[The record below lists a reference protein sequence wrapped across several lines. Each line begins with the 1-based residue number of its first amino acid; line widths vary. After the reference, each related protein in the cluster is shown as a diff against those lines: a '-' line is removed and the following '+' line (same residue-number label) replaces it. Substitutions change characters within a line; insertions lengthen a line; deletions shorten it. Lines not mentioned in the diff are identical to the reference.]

1 MLILVD
7 SSVWIDYF
15 RSGRHS
21 AILDELIDK
30 NVACINNVI
39 LAELVPALKVKKST
53 RVIRVLYNLTH
64 IPLWIDWEEIIDY
77 QTSFL
82 KDGISKIGIPDLL
95 ILQNVMQNDLILFSL
110 DKHFRLMQ
118 RYFQFELFNSSF

>member
-7 SSVWIDYF
+7 SAVWIDYF

-21 AILDELIDK
+21 GILDELIEK
-30 NVACINNVI
+30 NVACVNDVI
-39 LAELVPALKVKKST
+39 LTELVPSLKIKKST
-53 RVIRVLYNLTH
+53 ELIHLLFTLNN
-64 IPLWIDWEEIIDY
+64 IPLWIDWQGIINY

-82 KDGISKIGIPDLL
+82 KNGISKIGIPDLL

-118 RYFQFELFNSSF
+118 RHFNFELFNSSF